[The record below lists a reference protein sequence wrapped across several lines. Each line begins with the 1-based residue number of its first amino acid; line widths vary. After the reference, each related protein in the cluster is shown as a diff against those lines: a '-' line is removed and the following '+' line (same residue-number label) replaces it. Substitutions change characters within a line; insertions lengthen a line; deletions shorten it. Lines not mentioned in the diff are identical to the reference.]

1 MSSSQKQAV
10 ITLIEKKGKDR
21 SFLENWR
28 PISLVNVDAKIM
40 SKAIATRIKNVLR
53 NIIHH
58 NQTGFIKDRYIGET
72 VQSIFDIID
81 FTAEENISGLLIFI
95 AFQKAFDSLERNFLQ
110 RCLESF
116 NFGSDFIRW
125 VMTFCKNIQSCVINN
140 GITSDY
146 FIIERGVRQ
155 GDPLSPYLFVVA
167 VETLVIA
174 IRQNSL
180 IKGITIGKKETKL
193 LQYADDT
200 TAVLSGT
207 NSAQILFRLLD
218 EFKKLSGLAVNAT
231 KTEGMWIGSLRE
243 NKTKPFGIKWP
254 NEPIKALGLYYSYDQ
269 NYYTRKNLIERL
281 DSVKKLLN
289 IWSARSLSLY
299 GKVTI
304 LKSLIIPK
312 FVYVA
317 SLLTIPKR
325 VIQELNQ

>member
-1 MSSSQKQAV
+1 MPSSQKQAV

-28 PISLVNVDAKIM
+28 PISLVNVVAKIM
-40 SKAIATRIKNVLR
+40 SKAIATRIKNVLP

-72 VQSIFDIID
+72 VRSIFDLMD
-81 FTAEENISGLLIFI
+81 FTAEENIPGLLIFI
-95 AFQKAFDSLERNFLQ
+95 DFQKAFDSLERNFLQ

-125 VMTFCKNIQSCVINN
+125 VMTFYKNIQSCIINN

-155 GDPLSPYLFVVA
+155 GDPLSPYLFVAA
-167 VETLVIA
+167 VETLAIA

-180 IKGITIGKKETKL
+180 IKGITIGEKETKL
-193 LQYADDT
+193 LQHADDT
-200 TAVLSGT
+200 TAVLSDT

-218 EFKKLSGLAVNAT
+218 EFKKLSGLAVNTT
-231 KTEGMWIGSLRE
+231 KTEGMWIGSLQK

-254 NEPIKALGLYYSYDQ
+254 NEPIKALGVYYSYDQ
-269 NYYTRKNLIERL
+269 KYYTRKI
-281 DSVKKLLN
+281 S
-289 IWSARSLSLY
+289 
-299 GKVTI
+299 
-304 LKSLIIPK
+304 
-312 FVYVA
+312 
-317 SLLTIPKR
+317 
-325 VIQELNQ
+325 